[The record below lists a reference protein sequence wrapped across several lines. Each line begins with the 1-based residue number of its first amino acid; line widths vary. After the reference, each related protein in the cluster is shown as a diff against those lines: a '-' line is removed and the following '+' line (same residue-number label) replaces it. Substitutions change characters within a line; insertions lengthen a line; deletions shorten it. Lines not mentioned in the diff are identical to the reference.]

1 LIIYDD
7 DVVVALLAERLPA
20 VVFVAAAVVTVGV
33 AVVKANR

>member
-1 LIIYDD
+1 LIIYD

-33 AVVKANR
+33 AVVKAKR